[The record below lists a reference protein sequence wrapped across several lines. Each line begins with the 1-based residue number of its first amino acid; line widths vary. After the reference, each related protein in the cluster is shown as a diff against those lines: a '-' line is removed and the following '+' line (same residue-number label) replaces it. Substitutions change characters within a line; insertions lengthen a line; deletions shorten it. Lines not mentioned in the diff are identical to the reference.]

1 MQRTIAHIA
10 SLPLAVLLAATAVAQ
25 DATTAKPAQKHMV
38 RFSFKQGAVRHSVLD
53 MDMNMSMNMG
63 AQDIETKVKTTMWT
77 STSVKAINGNTADIV
92 QKITRVKAKS
102 DSLVMKV
109 NYDSD
114 DEDSDPGAMEGLDEL
129 VGESTT
135 LKLTDQGKVS
145 DVKVPEA
152 ANEMQA
158 TGVNLNEILKSIVT
172 QLPDHPIAIGDTWK
186 VDQEIPLGANGNGNA
201 NGVMHYKL
209 LAIDKTSITLDQKL
223 VVDTENVQGAGMKGI
238 KMSATGTSKL
248 DLMTGSP
255 IEMDVTTKMEM
266 DAGMSIKMVMR
277 QRITPAAA
285 PKKKPTKP
293 QEAKQAEPVKIGK

>member
-1 MQRTIAHIA
+1 MQRTLAHIA
-10 SLPLAVLLAATAVAQ
+10 SLPLTLLLAASAVAQ
-25 DATTAKPAQKHMV
+25 DVTTAKPAQKHMV

-152 ANEMQA
+152 ANDMQA
-158 TGVNLNEILKSIVT
+158 SGVNLNEILKSTVT
-172 QLPDHPIAIGDTWK
+172 QLPAHPIAIGDTWK
-186 VDQEIPLGANGNGNA
+186 VDQEVPLGANGTA
-201 NGVMHYKL
+201 NGVIHYKL
-209 LAIDKTSITLDQKL
+209 LAIDKTSITLEQKL
-223 VVDTENVQGAGMKGI
+223 VIDTENVQAVGMKGM
-238 KMSATGTSKL
+238 KMSAKGTSKL

-255 IEMDVTTKMEM
+255 IEMDVTTRMEM

-293 QEAKQAEPVKIGK
+293 QEANKAEPVKIGK

>member
-1 MQRTIAHIA
+1 MQRTLAHIA
-10 SLPLAVLLAATAVAQ
+10 SLPLTLLLAASAVAQ
-25 DATTAKPAQKHMV
+25 DVTTAKPAQKHMV

-152 ANEMQA
+152 ANDMQA
-158 TGVNLNEILKSIVT
+158 SGVNLNEILKSTVT
-172 QLPDHPIAIGDTWK
+172 QLPAHPIAIGDTWK
-186 VDQEIPLGANGNGNA
+186 VDQEVPLGANGTA
-201 NGVMHYKL
+201 NGVIHYKL
-209 LAIDKTSITLDQKL
+209 LAIDKTSITLEQKL
-223 VVDTENVQGAGMKGI
+223 VIDTENVQAVGMKGM
-238 KMSATGTSKL
+238 KMSAKGTSKL

-255 IEMDVTTKMEM
+255 IEMDVTTRM
-266 DAGMSIKMVMR
+266 G

-293 QEAKQAEPVKIGK
+293 QEANKAEPVKIGK